1 MYTLLNNI
9 ESPADIK
16 KLDME
21 QLKKL
26 VYEANME
33 LWRRNLVIYT
43 WGNVSQIDREKG
55 IVAIKPSGVPYETM
69 TADQMVLMDLETGR
83 VLEGD
88 LNPSS
93 DTPTHLEL
101 YRRFPAIGGITHTH
115 SEWATIYAQ
124 AGRAINDYGTTHADY
139 FDGPIPC
146 TRKMTPEEIGG
157 EYELETGRVIAEHF
171 EENGIDPM
179 RVPAV
184 LVHSHGPFAW
194 NKTPMKS
201 VEYAV
206 ILEYVAKMALNT
218 EVLSHTPVSAAPR
231 MQSVLLRK
239 HFDRKHGPNAYYG
252 QKKK

>member
-1 MYTLLNNI
+1 ML
-9 ESPADIK
+9 E
-16 KLDME
+16 E
-21 QLKKL
+21 LKKQ
-26 VYEANME
+26 VYEANIAIPRYR
-33 LWRRNLVIYT
+33 LAIFT
-43 WGNVSQIDREKG
+43 WGNVSGIDREKG
-55 IVAIKPSGVPYETM
+55 LVVIKPSGVEYDELTP
-69 TADQMVLMDLETGR
+69 DLLPVVDLITGA
-83 VLEGD
+83 VVEGT

-101 YRRFPAIGGITHTH
+101 YRRFSEIGGITHTH

-146 TRKMTPEEIGG
+146 TRKMTPEEIAG

-171 EENGIDPM
+171 EKNVIDPM

-184 LVHSHGPFAW
+184 LVHSHGPFSW
-194 NKTPMKS
+194 GKTPMKS

-206 ILEYVAKMALNT
+206 IMEYVAKMALNT
-218 EVLSHTPVSAAPR
+218 EVLHIVNKPVTAQR
-231 MQSVLLRK
+231 MQQELLRK

>member
-1 MYTLLNNI
+1 ML
-9 ESPADIK
+9 E
-16 KLDME
+16 E
-21 QLKKL
+21 LKKQ
-26 VYEANME
+26 VYEANIAIPKYR
-33 LWRRNLVIYT
+33 LAIFT
-43 WGNVSQIDREKG
+43 WGNVSGIDREKG
-55 IVAIKPSGVPYETM
+55 LVVIKPSGVEYDELTPDMLPVIDLM
-69 TADQMVLMDLETGR
+69 TGEKV
-83 VLEGD
+83 EGD

-115 SEWATIYAQ
+115 SEWATVYAQ

-146 TRKMTPEEIGG
+146 TRQMTAEEIGG

-171 EENGIDPM
+171 EENLIDPM

-184 LVHSHGPFAW
+184 LVHSHGPFTW

-218 EVLSHTPVSAAPR
+218 ELICDTPKDAAPR